1 MQKTII
7 ITGVILICIGMIW
20 PFLVNNLN
28 LGRLPGD
35 IIIKK
40 ERFIIYFPI
49 ITCLLLSL
57 IVSVIVWFFNK

>member
-7 ITGVILICIGMIW
+7 MIGVIFICIGMIW

-28 LGRLPGD
+28 LSWLPGD

-40 ERFIIYFPI
+40 ERFILYFPI
-49 ITCLLLSL
+49 ATCLLLSL
-57 IVSVIVWFFNK
+57 IISVIVWFFNK

>member
-7 ITGVILICIGMIW
+7 MIGVIFIYIGMIW

-28 LGRLPGD
+28 LSRLPGD

-40 ERFIIYFPI
+40 ERFILYFPI
-49 ITCLLLSL
+49 VTCLLLSL
-57 IVSVIVWFFNK
+57 IISVIVWFFNK